1 MPEIRAG
8 AQHSWFLK
16 LHCTVFSLQQTPY
29 LKLPKKIATLK
40 ITELADL
47 VKLVCLGTLKVI
59 DKGLPTF
66 SFIITNTTS
75 DSWPR
80 IGGETH

>member
-1 MPEIRAG
+1 MPEIGAG
-8 AQHSWFLK
+8 AQHSWLLK
-16 LHCTVFSLQQTPY
+16 LHCAVFSLQQTPHI
-29 LKLPKKIATLK
+29 KLPKKIATLK
-40 ITELADL
+40 IRELADL

-66 SFIITNTTS
+66 SFIITNRTS